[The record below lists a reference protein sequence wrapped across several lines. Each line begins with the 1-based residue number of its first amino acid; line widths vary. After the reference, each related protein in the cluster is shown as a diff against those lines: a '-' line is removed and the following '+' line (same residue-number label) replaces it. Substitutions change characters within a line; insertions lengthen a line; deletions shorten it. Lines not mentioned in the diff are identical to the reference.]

1 MIYKQEE
8 KGTDDNFRFL
18 FFKLDFNEFYKMEAQ
33 KKLNSRGAEL
43 EEISV
48 NNWTNEFTH
57 NNSKFKM
64 EIENFNE
71 EQNQ

>member
-1 MIYKQEE
+1 MI
-8 KGTDDNFRFL
+8 T
-18 FFKLDFNEFYKMEAQ
+18 LDFFSLNLISMNFIRWKRR

-43 EEISV
+43 EEINV
-48 NNWTNEFTH
+48 NNWTSEFTP

-71 EQNQ
+71 E